1 MKKLDEHRD
10 LYVQSDALLLANV
23 FNNFQ
28 NLCLKV
34 YCLDPAHF
42 LSALVLIAL
51 ASDVGMLLMVER

>member
-34 YCLDPAHF
+34 YGLDPAHF
-42 LSALVLIAL
+42 LSAIAL